1 MAAPKWTEAAVAT
14 WIFQGNPGTFPMHP
28 YFRSGEVTWTL
39 NQHRDRIREG
49 DRVFLWQST
58 SGTRYAAGVVARAV
72 VGAEI
77 EASAEGKVQRRLE
90 EVEPLPMGVV
100 VARETLKGDERLKDL
115 SILRFTQ
122 GTQFVVSEAEA
133 EVLEERWREA
143 EGEAARLRAPQ
154 MPQGLVPRVPEG
166 EWGQRKAAMYED
178 LPALEEAWARFHQR
192 HRVLPGLQQ
201 AIAGFLAGSM
211 SLEEFRAAFDKLT
224 RGPGSVFG
232 LKSFSGGMFLN
243 ALVKGATS
251 PETLAVTLR
260 RVLAVPASVEAARRG
275 IDEFF
280 DLAAALRAGGATGV
294 HPGRCVVFL
303 SGVWALQQ
311 PALWPAF
318 YSSGRNALGI
328 GEWSGASGA
337 DNYLRFAAEMHGLA
351 RELRM
356 DLWELER
363 IMGADA
369 TDTPIE
375 SDRTVTGR
383 RVWLIA
389 AGEGGEAW
397 SDFVSTGEIAIRMHQ
412 HPVGDMR
419 RYASREAIG
428 EAMRAVTDGAE
439 PGVNLTLCAWQF
451 LAEMSEGDEV
461 FVKRGRRELLARG
474 VIRGA
479 YHYDSARQ
487 AYAHRRPVEWLWTG
501 KVELTDKD
509 LVLKTLTE
517 IGRYPELV
525 ARLEAATGAQEGPS
539 AVSDGGSEEEVTPT
553 LTLEQ
558 IQDET
563 FLSGDLLRKIFGMLK
578 TRKNVVLQGAPGTGK
593 TWLADRLAELLT
605 SGTTRDNVVRVQF
618 HQAYGYED
626 FVRGIR
632 PRVDGGFEVVDGP
645 FVRLCEA
652 ARQDDSDVPYV
663 VLIDEINRGNLARI
677 FGELMMLVEHDK
689 RSSKWSTT
697 LAYRKPG
704 DPGERFFVPPNVH
717 IIGTMNT
724 ADRSLALVDYALR
737 RRFAFVTLEPGYGEE
752 GFVKFLTQ
760 RGMPLEE
767 AEDVCE
773 RMREVNREIV
783 ADPLL
788 GAGFAIGHSFFCGG
802 PGGQSA
808 QEWIGSV
815 LDAEIGPLL
824 DEYFAD
830 RPQRARELRDK
841 LGCA

>member
-39 NQHRDRIREG
+39 NQHRDRIRAG

-58 SGTRYAAGVVARAV
+58 SGTRYEAGVVARAV
-72 VGAEI
+72 VGAEV
-77 EASAEGKVQRRLE
+77 EPGEPGKVQRRLE
-90 EVEPLPMGVV
+90 DVEPLPMGMV
-100 VARETLKGDERLKDL
+100 VAREALKADPRLQEL

-122 GTQFVVSEAEA
+122 GTQFVVTEAEA

-143 EGEAARLRAPQ
+143 QREAAALRAPRL
-154 MPQGLVPRVPEG
+154 PEGLVPRVPVG
-166 EWGQRKAAMYED
+166 DWGARKETLYAD
-178 LPALEEAWARFHQR
+178 LPALEEAWSRFRVR
-192 HRVLPGLQQ
+192 HRVLGPLQQ
-201 AIAGFLAGSM
+201 ALAEFLAGS
-211 SLEEFRAAFDKLT
+211 SSVEAFRAAFDKLT
-224 RGPGSVFG
+224 RGEATVFG
-232 LKSFSGGMFLN
+232 LHSFSGGMFLN
-243 ALVKGATS
+243 ALVKGSAT
-251 PETLAVTLR
+251 PDALQATLR
-260 RVLAVPASVEAARRG
+260 SVIACPASVNDARSAVERLF
-275 IDEFF
+275 E
-280 DLAAALRAGGATGV
+280 LAGALRKGGASGV

-311 PALWPAF
+311 PSLWPAF
-318 YSSGRNALGI
+318 YPTGRDALGV
-328 GEWSGASGA
+328 GDWSGTSGA
-337 DNYLRFAAEMHGLA
+337 PQYLAFAAAMHGLA

-363 IMGADA
+363 ILGAD
-369 TDTPIE
+369 T
-375 SDRTVTGR
+375 TVVPVSGGKSATGR

-389 AGEGGEAW
+389 AGEGGAAW
-397 SDFVSTGEIAIRMHQ
+397 QDFLSSGEVAFGLGKHE
-412 HPVGDMR
+412 VGNLGVL
-419 RYASREAIG
+419 ASREAMT
-428 EAMRAVTDGAE
+428 EAMRAAAEGAE

-451 LAEMSEGDEV
+451 AAEMSEGDEV
-461 FVKRGRRELLARG
+461 FVKRGRREVLGRG
-474 VIRGA
+474 IVRGQ
-479 YHYDSARQ
+479 YRFDPSRGS
-487 AYAHRRPVEWLWTG
+487 YAHRRPVEWVWTG
-501 KVELTDKD
+501 QAHLADKD

-525 ARLEAATGAQEGPS
+525 ARLEAATGAQEG
-539 AVSDGGSEEEVTPT
+539 ATTASDGGSEEEVAPI
-553 LTLEQ
+553 LTVEQ
-558 IQDET
+558 ILDET
-563 FLSGDLLRKIFGMLK
+563 FLSGHLLRRIVGLLK